1 VALAK
6 RVRTWGSN
14 VELVDLQQSSVEL
27 MESYRTGAITT
38 VSLAAL
44 AIVVLIWFQRRR
56 PGQILWIVLTVAA
69 SLAATVAIVIAVH
82 HQLTVIHLVALL
94 LVLGL
99 GLDYAL
105 FLSRAE
111 SGTMRGCTNQAVF
124 ACATSTTVAFGI
136 LAMSTIP
143 VLKFVGLTVA
153 TGSACSYLLAVAGSR
168 WATKYARFPM
178 A

>member
-1 VALAK
+1 
-6 RVRTWGSN
+6 
-14 VELVDLQQSSVEL
+14 
-27 MESYRTGAITT
+27 
-38 VSLAAL
+38 
-44 AIVVLIWFQRRR
+44 
-56 PGQILWIVLTVAA
+56 
-69 SLAATVAIVIAVH
+69 
-82 HQLTVIHLVALL
+82 LTVIHLVALL

-111 SGTMRGCTNQAVF
+111 SGTMRDCTNQAVI
-124 ACATSTTVAFGI
+124 ACAASTTVAFGI

-168 WATKYARFPM
+168 WATKYARFPT
-178 A
+178 